1 MSPVVRRVLL
11 GNALSAIGSGL
22 TMPLLIVYLGEVRG
36 LGTAVA
42 GLVVAWVAVVSL
54 VLLPGVGVLV
64 DRLGPRPVLMTGL
77 LIEAVGVALLTQVT
91 SVVSAFLVATVV
103 AVGGSATWS
112 PQSALLGRLTTPE
125 QRQRVFGIQ
134 FMLLNLGIGI
144 GGLVAATIVRA
155 ENPSSFV
162 TLYYLDAL
170 TYLLYVGVLLTLRG
184 VGVGPAPVQE
194 GADPDAGFREV
205 LADRRLVRIMV
216 LGLVL
221 LTCGYGSLEV
231 GLPVFITVVNDLA
244 VSWVAVAYAVNT
256 FTIVLM
262 QMVTLRLIQG
272 RSRSRLLAVIG
283 VLWGL
288 SWLVVGVTGLL
299 PMGAAIALVLLSTFI
314 FAVGETLWAP
324 IAPALVNDLAPDHL
338 RGRYNS
344 LQSVVWGVSG
354 SIGPALAGAMLGVG
368 LVGAWVGL
376 VVVGCLAASVLAIRL
391 RRHLT
396 PELDGR
402 VAATDGTIP
411 A

>member
-1 MSPVVRRVLL
+1 MNPVVRRVLL
-11 GNALSAIGSGL
+11 GNALSAIGTGL

-36 LGTAVA
+36 LGTSVA
-42 GLVVAWVAVVSL
+42 GLAIAWLALVSL
-54 VLLPGVGVLV
+54 VLLPLVGVLV
-64 DRLGPRPVLMTGL
+64 DRVGPRPVLMVGL
-77 LIEAVGVALLTQVT
+77 VIEAAGVALLTQVT
-91 SVVSAFLVATVV
+91 SATTAFLVATVL
-103 AVGGSATWS
+103 AAGSAASWS
-112 PQSALLGRLTTPE
+112 PQSALLGRLTTPDE
-125 QRQRVFGIQ
+125 RPRVFGIQ
-134 FMLLNLGIGI
+134 FMLLNLGIGL
-144 GGLVAATIVRA
+144 GGLVAATIVRV

-205 LADRRLVRIMV
+205 VADRRLLRVMGM
-216 LGLVL
+216 GLVL

-231 GLPVFITVVNDLA
+231 GLPVFITIVNDLA

-256 FTIVLM
+256 FSIVLL
-262 QMVTLRLIQG
+262 QLVTLRLIRG

-288 SWLVVGVTGLL
+288 SWLVVGLTGIL
-299 PMGAAIALVLLSTFI
+299 PVGAAIALILLSTFI
-314 FAVGETLWAP
+314 FALGETLWAP

-344 LQSVVWGVSG
+344 LQSVVWGISS
-354 SIGPALAGAMLGVG
+354 SIGPALAGAMLGAG
-368 LVGAWVGL
+368 LLGAWVGI
-376 VVVGCLAASVLAIRL
+376 VVVGCLVASVMAIRL
-391 RRHLT
+391 RPHLT

-402 VAATDGTIP
+402 VLSPGGTI
-411 A
+411 AG